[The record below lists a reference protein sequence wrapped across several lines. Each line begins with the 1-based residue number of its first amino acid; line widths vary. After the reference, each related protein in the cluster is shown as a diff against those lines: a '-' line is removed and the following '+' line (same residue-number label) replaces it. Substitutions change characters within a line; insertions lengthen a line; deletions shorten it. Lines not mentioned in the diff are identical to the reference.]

1 VWIGE
6 RAGCTSKDG
15 SGNNY
20 AGGTAC
26 LDLVKLAMK
35 ASVMGWVR
43 MRLGGWRV
51 GAASGVMF
59 SVRQSRM

>member
-1 VWIGE
+1 VDRE
-6 RAGCTSKDG
+6 REGCTSKDR

-20 AGGTAC
+20 AGRTAC
-26 LDLVKLAMK
+26 LVKLAMK